1 MTDTPKHIHELQLK
15 LWLSKP
21 PEERL
26 MQFIMDNDIMFRGI
40 MEAKEKMKIK
50 EALEEIIKFPL
61 RYNRQ

>member
-26 MQFIMDNDIMFRGI
+26 MQFIIDNDIMFRGI

>member
-50 EALEEIIKFPL
+50 EALEEIIKFLL